1 MSHRPA
7 ETNAPANPFCTRCI
21 RPGAIPYRF
30 CAAESTAGLID
41 RFQLAGWRGAIVGPH
56 GSGKS
61 TLLATLLPGLNSHG
75 LSVAPLVLHD
85 GQRRLPPDFVA
96 TLPAPGVSAHK
107 GSSPSNSPEK
117 TACANPRGRLRPE
130 TIVVVDG
137 YEQLGLFS
145 RCRLRW
151 LCWRR
156 RLGLL
161 VTSHSPVGLPELHR
175 TVITLALA
183 QRVVAELQ
191 EGFEVRISPDDV
203 ARLYPQYRGNLR
215 ELLFKLF
222 DLYQSRRRKG

>member
-1 MSHRPA
+1 MSHRPD

-21 RPGAIPYRF
+21 RPGAVPFRF
-30 CAAESTAGLID
+30 CAGESTAGLIG
-41 RFQLAGWRGAIVGPH
+41 RFELAGWQGAIVGPH

-61 TLLATLLPGLNSHG
+61 TLLATLVPDLNSHG

-85 GQRRLPPDFVA
+85 GQRRLPRDFVA
-96 TLPAPGVSAHK
+96 SLPAPAAIAYPG
-107 GSSPSNSPEK
+107 PNSPER
-117 TACANPRGRLRPE
+117 TACGRPGTRWRPE

-161 VTSHSPVGLPELHR
+161 VTSHSPLGLPELHR
-175 TVITLALA
+175 TEITLSLA
-183 QRVVAELQ
+183 QRVVAGLQ
-191 EGFEVRISPDDV
+191 EGFAVRISPDDV

-222 DLYQSRRRKG
+222 DLYQSRRRKGS